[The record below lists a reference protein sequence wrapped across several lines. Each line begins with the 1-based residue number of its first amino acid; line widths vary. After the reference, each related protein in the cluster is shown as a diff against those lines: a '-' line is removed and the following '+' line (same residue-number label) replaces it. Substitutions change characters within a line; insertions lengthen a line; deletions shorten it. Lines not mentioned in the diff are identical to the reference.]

1 MSSSS
6 GFGPNPW
13 QQTSWDWRAAGNFIC
28 GGAGTGLLV
37 ASALFAV
44 PEATRGWLIPGLVFV
59 GLALIGLGLL
69 CVWLEIGRPLR
80 ALNVFI
86 NPHTSWM
93 SREAWV
99 SVVLFP
105 AGLAAMLG
113 LSGWLWITAALA
125 LAFLYCQ
132 SRMLPA
138 ARGIP
143 AWRSS
148 WFSPLFLLTAGCEG
162 FGIFLLLGLV
172 HARVTSAALLVFV
185 LLLALRM
192 LVWRRYR
199 NDVDASLATR
209 ARSALALAGRR
220 LLIVGSVL
228 PCLLL
233 AIAWLLSTP
242 AAMLLT
248 AVAGACAAWAG
259 ANLKYT
265 LVTRASFN
273 QGFALLK
280 IPVRGVRDKQQQ

>member
-1 MSSSS
+1 MSAAS

-37 ASALFAV
+37 AVALF
-44 PEATRGWLIPGLVFV
+44 GLGTAAALSAPDWRVFT
-59 GLALIGLGLL
+59 GLALVGLGLM

-86 NPHTSWM
+86 NPRTSWM

-99 SVVLFP
+99 SVALFP
-105 AGLAAMLG
+105 AGLAALLG
-113 LSGWLWITAALA
+113 LSGAIWLTAALA

-143 AWRSS
+143 AWRSP
-148 WFSPLFLLTAGCEG
+148 WFSAFIMLTAGCEG
-162 FGIFLLLGLV
+162 CGLFLLLGLFGAQV
-172 HARVTSAALLVFV
+172 GAPA
-185 LLLALRM
+185 LLALLALLGLRL

-199 NDVDASLATR
+199 SAVDASLAAR
-209 ARSALALAGRR
+209 SRSALDLAGRS
-220 LLIVGSVL
+220 LLLLGSVAPGVL
-228 PCLLL
+228 LAAGWLLGGAAGPLLL
-233 AIAWLLSTP
+233 G
-242 AAMLLT
+242 AAGLC
-248 AVAGACAAWAG
+248 AAAAGARV
-259 ANLKYT
+259 KFI

-273 QGFALLK
+273 QGFSLSQLP
-280 IPVRGVRDKQQQ
+280 IRGVRPVR